1 MADAVARS
9 SGTAASARSGGP
21 AGPSGPTGPEARP
34 GVVARLVAFYHGV
47 MAEMRKVTWPD
58 MPQGRS
64 ATVAIITFVLVLGLF
79 ITILDFALQ
88 GILIKGIPSLFA
100 R

>member
-9 SGTAASARSGGP
+9 SGTAASARSG
-21 AGPSGPTGPEARP
+21 GPSGPTGPEARP

-58 MPQGRS
+58 MPQVRS
-64 ATVAIITFVLVLGLF
+64 ATVAIIIFVLVLGLF